1 MIKNERV
8 RERIEAVRQWL
19 EENVRVYPTPTSIT
33 VHNIELDPERFSGTA
48 TLLIGD
54 EQQGEDLSLH
64 LGATGWLSYS
74 PPMIHSPLDV
84 PASYL
89 AFELTKNTQRAVSTA
104 VQNLLPRLLP
114 LGLHPVTKEW
124 ITISTPLHQRVLDL
138 SELDAAL
145 KRLAQPD
152 FKVIQAVDQ
161 D

>member
-8 RERIEAVRQWL
+8 RERIEDVRQWL

-33 VHNIELDPERFSGTA
+33 VCNIELDPELFSGTA

-54 EQQGEDLSLH
+54 EQPGEDLLLH
-64 LGATGWLSYS
+64 LGATGCLTYS

-104 VQNLLPRLLP
+104 VQNLRPRLLP

>member
-19 EENVRVYPTPTSIT
+19 EENVRVYLTPTSIT
-33 VHNIELDPERFSGTA
+33 VRNIELDPERFSGTA

-54 EQQGEDLSLH
+54 ELPGEDLSLH

-145 KRLAQPD
+145 KRLSQPD

>member
-8 RERIEAVRQWL
+8 RERIEDVRQWL
-19 EENVRVYPTPTSIT
+19 EENVCLYPTPSSIT
-33 VHNIELDPERFSGTA
+33 VCNIELDPELFSGSA

-54 EQQGEDLSLH
+54 EQPGEDLLLH
-64 LGATGWLSYS
+64 LGATGCLTYS

>member
-8 RERIEAVRQWL
+8 RERIEDVRQWL
-19 EENVRVYPTPTSIT
+19 VENVRVYPTPTSIT
-33 VHNIELDPERFSGTA
+33 VCNIELDPELFSGTA

-54 EQQGEDLSLH
+54 EQPGENLLLD
-64 LGATGWLSYS
+64 LGATGWLTYS
-74 PPMIHSPLDV
+74 PPMLHSPLHV

-89 AFELTKNTQRAVSTA
+89 AFELSKHTQRAVSTA
-104 VQNLLPRLLP
+104 VHSLLPRLLP

-138 SELDAAL
+138 SELDTAL

>member
-33 VHNIELDPERFSGTA
+33 VRNIELDPERFSGTA
-48 TLLIGD
+48 TLLIGN
-54 EQQGEDLSLH
+54 EQPGEDLSLH
-64 LGATGWLSYS
+64 LDATGWLSYS
-74 PPMIHSPLDV
+74 PPMFHSPLDV

-89 AFELTKNTQRAVSTA
+89 AFELTKHTQRAVSTA
-104 VQNLLPRLLP
+104 VQSLLPRLLP

-152 FKVIQAVDQ
+152 FEVIQAVDQ